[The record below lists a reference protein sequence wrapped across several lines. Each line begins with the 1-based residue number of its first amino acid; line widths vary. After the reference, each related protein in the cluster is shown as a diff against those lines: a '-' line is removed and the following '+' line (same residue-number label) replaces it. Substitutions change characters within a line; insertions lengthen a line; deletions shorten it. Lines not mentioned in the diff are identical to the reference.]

1 MSVETL
7 RAVRDDAINKLS
19 AVITAMW
26 GERCAR
32 FEGGCATCAAW
43 AMLDATERITDG
55 STLDDLG
62 DFKRVAEV
70 FNLASEKHHSSCDKL

>member
-1 MSVETL
+1 MSGETL
-7 RAVRDDAINKLS
+7 RAVRGDALNKLS

-43 AMLDATERITDG
+43 ALFDATERMTDG
-55 STLDDLG
+55 STLDDKS
-62 DFKRVAEV
+62 DFERVAHT
-70 FNLASEKHHSSCDKL
+70 FNLAPEKHRFNCDKP